1 MKLSLSSIQN
11 NKEAWKGYHLPA
23 YDPAVIAA
31 NTKAKPQ
38 WMHFGSGNIF
48 RIFPAALCQRLIEKG
63 VMDTGIVCC
72 EGYDDEIV
80 TRCFRPYDNLT
91 VGVTLNADGS
101 IEKEVIGSM
110 AESLTMLNDSAAIAE
125 VFCEP
130 SLQMVSF
137 TITEKGYSLR
147 NAAHELM
154 PAVQAD
160 MENGPENCRSFMAQL
175 TAMCIRRFR
184 TCGTPLALVSMDN
197 CSHNGEKLQK
207 AVMEIASAW
216 RDNGHISEEEY
227 AYLENKV
234 AFPWSMIDKITPRP
248 NPSVEKQLLADGL
261 EDISPFETAKHTFT
275 AAFVNAEKPQYLVI
289 EDSFPNGRPPLEQAG
304 VIITTRDVVNK
315 VEKMKVCTCLNPLH
329 TCLAVYG
336 CILGYESI
344 AAEMKDEELSRFITR
359 MSHEEGMPFVVNP
372 GVIDPEQFLN
382 EVLTVRFPNPFM
394 PDTPQRIATDTS
406 QKLSIRF
413 GETIKA
419 YIASPD
425 HEASELRLIPL
436 VLAGWLRYL
445 IGVDDAGKP
454 FACSPDPLLE
464 AMQAHLA
471 GMTLGGEIDAEK
483 LRPILSDASVFAVDL
498 YECALAGKVIDYFKE
513 LMAGPGAVRATL
525 KKYVNA

>member
-1 MKLSLSSIQN
+1 MKLSLSSIKDTAQ
-11 NKEAWKGYHLPA
+11 WQGYHLPA

-38 WMHFGSGNIF
+38 WLHFGSGNIF

-63 VMDTGIVCC
+63 SMDTGIVCC
-72 EGYDDEIV
+72 EGYDDEII

-101 IEKEVIGSM
+101 IDKEVIGSM
-110 AESLTMLNDSAAIAE
+110 AESLTMLHDSDQVTE
-125 VFCEP
+125 VFRQP

-147 NAAHELM
+147 NAKHELM
-154 PAVQAD
+154 PAVAAD
-160 MENGPENCRSFMAQL
+160 MANGPKDCKSFMAQL
-175 TAMCIRRFR
+175 TAMCLERFR
-184 TCGTPLALVSMDN
+184 ACGTPLALVSMDN

-207 AVMEIASAW
+207 AVMEIAAAW
-216 RDNGHISEEEY
+216 RDNGSITAEEY
-227 AYLENKV
+227 AYLENDV

-289 EDSFPNGRPPLEQAG
+289 EDSFPNGRPPLEEAG
-304 VIITTRDVVNK
+304 VIITSRDVVNK

-336 CILGYESI
+336 CILGYDSI
-344 AAEMKDEELSRFITR
+344 AAEMRDEDLVKFITR
-359 MSHEEGMPFVVNP
+359 MSHEEGMPFVVDP

-419 YIASPD
+419 
-425 HEASELRLIPL
+425 
-436 VLAGWLRYL
+436 
-445 IGVDDAGKP
+445 
-454 FACSPDPLLE
+454 
-464 AMQAHLA
+464 
-471 GMTLGGEIDAEK
+471 
-483 LRPILSDASVFAVDL
+483 
-498 YECALAGKVIDYFKE
+498 
-513 LMAGPGAVRATL
+513 
-525 KKYVNA
+525 

>member
-1 MKLSLSSIQN
+1 MKLSLSSIKDSAQ
-11 NKEAWKGYHLPA
+11 WQGYHLPA

-38 WMHFGSGNIF
+38 WLHFGSGNIF

-63 VMDTGIVCC
+63 SMDTGIVCC
-72 EGYDDEIV
+72 EGYDDEII

-101 IEKEVIGSM
+101 IDKEVIGSM
-110 AESLTMLNDSAAIAE
+110 AESLTMLHDSAKVAE
-125 VFCEP
+125 VFRQP

-147 NAAHELM
+147 NARHELM
-154 PAVQAD
+154 PAVAAD
-160 MENGPENCRSFMAQL
+160 MANGPKDCKSFMAQL
-175 TAMCIRRFR
+175 TAMCLERFR
-184 TCGTPLALVSMDN
+184 ACGMPLALVSMDN

-207 AVMEIASAW
+207 AVMEIAAAW
-216 RDNGHISEEEY
+216 RDNGSITAEEY
-227 AYLENKV
+227 AYLENDV

-289 EDSFPNGRPPLEQAG
+289 EDSFPNGRPPLEEAG
-304 VIITTRDVVNK
+304 VIITSRDVVNK

-336 CILGYESI
+336 CILGYDSI
-344 AAEMKDEELSRFITR
+344 AAEMRDEDLVKFITR
-359 MSHEEGMPFVVNP
+359 MSHEEGMPFVVDP

-419 YIASPD
+419 YIASPA
-425 HEASELRLIPL
+425 HEASELTLIPL

-445 IGVDDAGKP
+445 IGVDDTGAAFP
-454 FACSPDPLLE
+454 CSPDPLLE

-471 GMTLGGEIDAEK
+471 GMKLGGAIDAEK
-483 LRPILSDASVFAVDL
+483 LRPILSDASIFAVNL
-498 YECALAGKVIDYFKE
+498 YECGLADKVIGCFTE
-513 LMAGPGAVRATL
+513 LMAGAGAVRATL
-525 KKYVNA
+525 KKYLA